1 VTTRR
6 EILIGLTTRRDTPIP
21 DFFIVGSPKSATT
34 ALFEQLGSHPQ
45 IFVPRVKE
53 PSVFGAEH
61 NPSRRRMSFDEYL
74 ALFMDAG
81 NAVRIGEGSTT
92 YLYSRTAP
100 SEIRDFNPNA
110 QIIIMLRDPIEVMH
124 SQHSEAVWSGFEP
137 IRDFAAALEAQDRRR
152 AEGLPPERAGPYY
165 RDIVDFADHVSRYF
179 DTFGR
184 ERVRVIV
191 FDDWIKDTAGAYRQ
205 TLEFLEV
212 DPTFVPS
219 FRVVNPN
226 RRIRSD
232 RLYELIREPPWVL
245 QRLTR
250 PIIPAGMRRKIR
262 RTLFE
267 LNSVVSR
274 EPLDPAV
281 RARLRTEFAPE
292 IERLG
297 KLIDRDLS
305 AWTRD

>member
-1 VTTRR
+1 M
-6 EILIGLTTRRDTPIP
+6 
-21 DFFIVGSPKSATT
+21 
-34 ALFEQLGSHPQ
+34 
-45 IFVPRVKE
+45 
-53 PSVFGAEH
+53 VFGDDQGFYE
-61 NPSRRRMSFDEYL
+61 SRMSFDEYL
-74 ALFMDAG
+74 ALFADAG

-124 SQHSEAVWSGFEP
+124 SQHAAAVWSGFES

-152 AEGLPPERAGPYY
+152 AEGLPPERLGLYY
-165 RDIVDFADHVSRYF
+165 RDVVDFANHLGRYF

-184 ERVRVIV
+184 ERVHVII
-191 FDDWIKDTAGAYRQ
+191 FDDWLKDMAGAYRQ

-226 RRIRSD
+226 RRVRSD
-232 RLYELIREPPWVL
+232 RLHDLIREPPSAL
-245 QRLTR
+245 LRLT
-250 PIIPAGMRRKIR
+250 PVIPSGMRRKIR

-267 LNSVVSR
+267 LNSVVAR

-281 RARLRTEFAPE
+281 RARLRAEFAPE
-292 IERLG
+292 IERVG
-297 KLIDRDLS
+297 KLIGRDLS
-305 AWTRD
+305 AWTRG